1 MSLQTRY
8 TELQAALRVPL
19 YGDDLVIVDATLA
32 KNLLIELG
40 YQPATGRF
48 LYLLD
53 LDGRN
58 HGPSFDADKAR
69 AAFERAY
76 PELARKIAWRR
87 SRSGLGWHGWF
98 ETYQEMPTG
107 KLYVGGAHV
116 GELIGSH
123 TFDPG
128 DITIPTLNQTENEWF
143 LEYWTLPIGHIGGA
157 RWNDRARQ
165 GAALTRGAQ
174 HIPVTLA
181 QLRTFLQNDCGTVG
195 KDLDTLFDQRQPFNR
210 SDKTGSLVQTLMLH
224 AHKLPG
230 CANASFV
237 VRCANVKAY
246 AMA

>member
-87 SRSGLGWHGWF
+87 SRSGLGWWGWF
-98 ETYQEMPTG
+98 ETYQELPTG

-116 GELIGSH
+116 GELVGGH
-123 TFDPG
+123 TYDPG
-128 DITIPTLNQTENEWF
+128 DLAIPTLTLTENEWF
-143 LEYWTLPIGHIGGA
+143 RDYFGLVGSGA
-157 RWNDRARQ
+157 NGDRWGDRAKQ
-165 GAALTRGAQ
+165 GAAWTRGAQ

-181 QLRTFLQNDCGTVG
+181 QLRAFLQNDCGPVG
-195 KDLDTLFDQRQPFNR
+195 KALNALFDQREPFNR
-210 SDKTGSLVQTLMLH
+210 SDKVGNLVQTLMLH

-237 VRCANVKAY
+237 VRCANVKS
-246 AMA
+246 